1 MTAMDI
7 WMFICMIFVGL
18 AKFEYTIQLKIRFGT
33 ISKINTDGNKKS
45 KTKIEAECHKID
57 RHALI

>member
-1 MTAMDI
+1 
-7 WMFICMIFVGL
+7 MFICMIFVGL

-33 ISKINTDGNKKS
+33 IRKIYTDGNKKS